1 MLRELHRVAVVAY
14 RLHHL
19 TGALF
24 IPVLPSA
31 ANLWMS
37 FSIFSFIYSMI
48 LLWNKL
54 HLIVWNWREILSIKL
69 NETFN
74 SSYLSVSLI
83 RVDDVNFVS
92 NMLFTIYYY
101 SLNAEI
107 KCLWPLYRWILG
119 CWIANSLFQQ
129 HKCIVAIE

>member
-1 MLRELHRVAVVAY
+1 
-14 RLHHL
+14 
-19 TGALF
+19 
-24 IPVLPSA
+24 
-31 ANLWMS
+31 
-37 FSIFSFIYSMI
+37 MI

-119 CWIANSLFQQ
+119 C
-129 HKCIVAIE
+129 